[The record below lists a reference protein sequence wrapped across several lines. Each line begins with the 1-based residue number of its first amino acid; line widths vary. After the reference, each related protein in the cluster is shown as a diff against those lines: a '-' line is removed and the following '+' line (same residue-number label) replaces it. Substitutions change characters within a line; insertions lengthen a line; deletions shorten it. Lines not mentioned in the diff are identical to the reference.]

1 MDNEHTTCDICSR
14 VIPPDMPC
22 LAYARGRVH
31 MHYGCQHKLLVLEW
45 IQDFQDIDKY
55 LSAISNTIAGAHNL
69 TIKNFITDSD
79 EHIAMIEDL
88 NYYLFIDNEEA
99 GPYICVCNE
108 FFNTVPVIINGLNNH
123 IEKIMAVFHRG
134 AFFQVVTKI
143 TVALVDEYGRGI
155 KLKED

>member
-1 MDNEHTTCDICSR
+1 MTWKNEHTTCDICSR

-31 MHYGCQHKLLVLEW
+31 MHYQCKHKLLEW
-45 IQDFQDIDKY
+45 IQDEEDIDKY
-55 LSAISNTIAGAHNL
+55 LSAVSDTSTGAHNL

-79 EHIAMIEDL
+79 EHIAMIEDP

-108 FFNTVPVIINGLNNH
+108 FFNTVPIIIEGLNNH
-123 IEKIMAVFHRG
+123 TEKVMAVFNRG
-134 AFFQVVTKI
+134 SFFQVVTKI
-143 TVALVDEYGRGI
+143 SVALVDEYGNGLRSA
-155 KLKED
+155 